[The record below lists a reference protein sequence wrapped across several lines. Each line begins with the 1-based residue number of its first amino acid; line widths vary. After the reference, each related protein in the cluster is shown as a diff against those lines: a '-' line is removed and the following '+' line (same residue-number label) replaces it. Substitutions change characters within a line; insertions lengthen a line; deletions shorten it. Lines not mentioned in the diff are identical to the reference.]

1 MFHIA
6 YFTHNVQ
13 FLSTNKTTL
22 YVFFFFFLQN
32 FLEITGPIVTIF
44 GVKRLYGKRILN
56 SKIYDFIISWDS
68 KAGPKTKAI

>member
-6 YFTHNVQ
+6 YFTPMSNFYQ
-13 FLSTNKTTL
+13 QIKRPFM
-22 YVFFFFFLQN
+22 YFFFFLQN

-56 SKIYDFIISWDS
+56 SKIYDFINSWDS

>member
-22 YVFFFFFLQN
+22 YVFFFLQN
-32 FLEITGPIVTIF
+32 FLEITEPIVTIF
-44 GVKRLYGKRILN
+44 GVKRLNGKRILN
-56 SKIYDFIISWDS
+56 SKIYDFIICWDS

>member
-22 YVFFFFFLQN
+22 YVFFCFLQN